1 MTKQQSKPWPTAAL
15 ALISVVLAASPGPD
29 AAFASAPQ
37 LADAAGNYGITGASR
52 IHFSVAQVGGGGI
65 VGDFGKFSG
74 NFRIDGNNIGRS
86 SVEFTLYPESVET
99 GESRVEDFLKSSAV
113 FDSATYRTV
122 TFRSTSIRQTG
133 PDSAAVEG
141 TLTARGKARKEQ
153 FSVKLTDWN
162 SRQISFKIR
171 GSIFRAPYGMDVG
184 TPIYS
189 NVVEFDMNIKGQKR

>member
-1 MTKQQSKPWPTAAL
+1 MKQQSKPSRAVL
-15 ALISVVLAASPGPD
+15 ALCTVFATTFGPSAAS
-29 AAFASAPQ
+29 ASAPQ
-37 LADAAGNYGITGASR
+37 LSDAAGSYGITGASR
-52 IHFSVAQVGGGGI
+52 VRFSVAQVGGGGI

-74 NFRIDGNNIGRS
+74 NFRIDGSNIARS

-99 GESRVEDFLKSSAV
+99 GESRVEEFLKSSAV

-122 TFRSTSIRQTG
+122 TFRSTSVKQTG
-133 PDSAAVEG
+133 PDTAAVEG
-141 TLTARGKARKEQ
+141 TLTARGKTRKER

-162 SRQISFKIR
+162 SRSISFMIR
-171 GSIFRAPYGMDVG
+171 GSIFRSPYGMDVG

>member
-1 MTKQQSKPWPTAAL
+1 MRQNSKPSPASAL
-15 ALISVVLAASPGPD
+15 ALCVALSVAFSPSIAG
-29 AAFASAPQ
+29 ANAPQ
-37 LADAAGNYGITGASR
+37 LQDAAGNYGITGASR
-52 IHFSVAQVGGGGI
+52 IHFTVAQVGGGGI

-74 NFRIDGNNIGRS
+74 NFRIDGANIGRS

-122 TFRSTSIRQTG
+122 TFRSTSIKQTG
-133 PDSAAVEG
+133 PDTAAVEG

-162 SRQISFKIR
+162 NRQISFKIR
-171 GSIFRAPYGMDVG
+171 GSIFRSPYGMDVG

-189 NVVEFDMNIKGQKR
+189 NVVEFDMNIKGQKH

>member
-1 MTKQQSKPWPTAAL
+1 MIRQTSKPSPAAL
-15 ALISVVLAASPGPD
+15 ALCIVFTTAFGPGV
-29 AAFASAPQ
+29 ATASAPQ
-37 LADAAGNYGITGASR
+37 LSDAAGSYGITGASR
-52 IHFSVAQVGGGGI
+52 IHFSVSQVGGGGI

-74 NFRIDGNNIGRS
+74 NFRIDGSNIGRS

-122 TFRSTSIRQTG
+122 TFRSTSVKQTG
-133 PDSAAVEG
+133 PDTAAVEG

-162 SRQISFKIR
+162 SRSISFMIR
-171 GSIFRAPYGMDVG
+171 GSIFRSPYGMDVG

-189 NVVEFDMNIKGQKR
+189 NVVQFDMNIKGQKH

>member
-1 MTKQQSKPWPTAAL
+1 MIMQISKSSPAAL
-15 ALISVVLAASPGPD
+15 ALCIVLASASGPD
-29 AAFASAPQ
+29 IARASAPQ
-37 LADAAGNYGITGASR
+37 LQDAAGNYGITGASR
-52 IHFSVAQVGGGGI
+52 VHFSVAQVGGGGI

-74 NFRIDGNNIGRS
+74 NFRIDGNNISHS
-86 SVEFTLYPESVET
+86 SVEFTLYPDSVET

-122 TFRSTSIRQTG
+122 TFRSTSITQTG

-141 TLTARGKARKEQ
+141 TLTARGKARKER

-162 SRQISFKIR
+162 SRSISFMIR
-171 GSIFRAPYGMDVG
+171 GSIFRSPYGMDVG

-189 NVVEFDMNIKGQKR
+189 NVVEFDMNIKGQKH

>member
-1 MTKQQSKPWPTAAL
+1 MIMQKSKPSPSAL
-15 ALISVVLAASPGPD
+15 ALCIVLTSASGPD
-29 AAFASAPQ
+29 IARASAPQ
-37 LADAAGNYGITGASR
+37 LQDAAGNYGITGASR
-52 IHFSVAQVGGGGI
+52 VHFSVAQVGGGGI

-74 NFRIDGNNIGRS
+74 NFRIDGNNISRS
-86 SVEFTLYPESVET
+86 SVEFTLYPDSVET

-122 TFRSTSIRQTG
+122 TFRSTSITQTG

-141 TLTARGKARKEQ
+141 TLTARGKTRKER

-162 SRQISFKIR
+162 SRSISFMIR
-171 GSIFRAPYGMDVG
+171 GSIFRSPYGMAVG

-189 NVVEFDMNIKGQKR
+189 NVVEFDMNIKGQKH

>member
-1 MTKQQSKPWPTAAL
+1 MIMQKSKPSPAAL
-15 ALISVVLAASPGPD
+15 ALCIVITCASVPD
-29 AAFASAPQ
+29 TARASAPQ
-37 LADAAGNYGITGASR
+37 LQDAAGNYGITGASR
-52 IHFSVAQVGGGGI
+52 VHFSVAQVGGGGI

-74 NFRIDGNNIGRS
+74 NFRIDGSNISRS

-122 TFRSTSIRQTG
+122 TFRSTSVTQTG

-141 TLTARGKARKEQ
+141 TLTARGKTRKER

-162 SRQISFKIR
+162 SRSISFMIR
-171 GSIFRAPYGMDVG
+171 GSIFRSPYGMDVG

-189 NVVEFDMNIKGQKR
+189 NVVEFDMNIKGQKH

>member
-1 MTKQQSKPWPTAAL
+1 MIMQKSKPSPAAL
-15 ALISVVLAASPGPD
+15 ALCIVLTCASGPD
-29 AAFASAPQ
+29 TARASAPQ
-37 LADAAGNYGITGASR
+37 LQDAAGNYGITGASR
-52 IHFSVAQVGGGGI
+52 VHFSVAQVGGGGI

-74 NFRIDGNNIGRS
+74 NFRIDGSNISRS

-122 TFRSTSIRQTG
+122 TFRSTSVTQTG
-133 PDSAAVEG
+133 PDSAAIEG
-141 TLTARGKARKEQ
+141 TLTARGKTRKER

-162 SRQISFKIR
+162 SRSISFMIR
-171 GSIFRAPYGMDVG
+171 GSIFRSPYGMDVG

-189 NVVEFDMNIKGQKR
+189 NVVEFDMNIKGQKH